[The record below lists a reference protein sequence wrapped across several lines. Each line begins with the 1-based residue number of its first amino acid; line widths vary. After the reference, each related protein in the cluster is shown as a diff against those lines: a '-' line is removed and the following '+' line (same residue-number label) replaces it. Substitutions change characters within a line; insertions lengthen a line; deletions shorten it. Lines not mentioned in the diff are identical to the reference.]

1 MSFITRQKRVIAL
14 ITAFS
19 FFYLIGIASLPL
31 AAVDSASAERQP
43 GAIEKTGSGGA
54 HAAKKS
60 PLIPILIGVA
70 AAGAVA
76 AVLFLVVLKSSYNI
90 VDTWTGP
97 FGSDTSTHQWT
108 VTITFAGD
116 KKSGTFTY
124 HDSDGW
130 DETGTYAVDGKD
142 VTFAFDSEEDPIQFT
157 GSFSDKDHMNGT
169 WLHVPVG
176 ATGTWTLSRGATITA
191 FTPIDSPLTAASPFK
206 KR

>member
-1 MSFITRQKRVIAL
+1 MSFITRNKKKIAVIA
-14 ITAFS
+14 AFS
-19 FFYLIGIASLPL
+19 FFYLIGIGSLPL
-31 AAVDSASAERQP
+31 TAVDSASADREP
-43 GAIEKTGSGGA
+43 GAIEKIDSGGT

-60 PLIPILIGVA
+60 PIIPILIGVA

-76 AVLFLVVLKSSYNI
+76 AVLLLVVFKSSYNI
-90 VDTWTGP
+90 VDTWSGP
-97 FGSDTSTHQWT
+97 FASDSSTHQWT

-116 KKSGTFTY
+116 KKSGTFVY

-130 DETGTYAVDGKD
+130 DETGTYSVDGKD

-169 WLHVPVG
+169 WLHAPVG

-191 FTPIDSPLTAASPFK
+191 FAPVDTPAIAVSSFK